1 MTTIKATS
9 FECGAIA
16 FVSKQG
22 GGANQNGKK
31 WHVKRNRGELCRV
44 RFLLFFFLT
53 PLCIF
58 IAERR
63 LPNTA
68 RFLPVPRAGTVFPHA
83 VRSLF
88 FLDAAVVVARSF
100 SSLRG
105 RVSGGGRGA
114 FLRPP
119 SGGGE
124 GERGSGSTPR
134 FRPKG
139 QRGRGGSEKGQ
150 VGVREGR
157 RKKAKRVKFRCS
169 YALMLLRV
177 FLGTKLDSAML
188 SAFLT

>member
-1 MTTIKATS
+1 MSLPFFFFCCVRVCVFRSGCVIMTTIKATN

-105 RVSGGGRGA
+105 RVRGGREGGFPA
-114 FLRPP
+114 PSLRWRR
-119 SGGGE
+119 GGE
-124 GERGSGSTPR
+124 GERLDPSVSPER
-134 FRPKG
+134 
-139 QRGRGGSEKGQ
+139 
-150 VGVREGR
+150 
-157 RKKAKRVKFRCS
+157 AKRERGERKGASGRPGRE
-169 YALMLLRV
+169 AEEEA
-177 FLGTKLDSAML
+177 K
-188 SAFLT
+188 